1 MALRSMGKLAAE
13 PNSGRGAPVPAL
25 LDVARGLAMVVVLYG
40 HALEVFFLD
49 LPDAAVAEAAFVQYK
64 VLAAF
69 AMPLF
74 FLISGAGAARLP
86 ERGWRSA
93 LRTSLYL
100 VILAYLVHGLGLLVM
115 TAETASGHGQAAGEL
130 AVYALEST
138 LKAREFSTLV
148 VWFLVSLAIVRLL
161 AFALFAYLPRRL
173 ALAMLGAAAVASL
186 LTPVLPQA
194 FMLKTWAP
202 GIVFFGVGL
211 ALSGALKRLD
221 WWPALLL
228 APVMAALALS
238 NRGCA
243 FDLLESCPH
252 PALMG
257 DTAVWL
263 HIGQIGFP
271 PLFFLTG
278 LLGCAVAMAFARAL
292 LLPALAPLRIA
303 RLLGR
308 IGTRSLDLLVING
321 FVLVFLQPRIGRFTP
336 AEPELWVYPLLLVA
350 VVGMHQLALRL
361 LARPLAALNRLALL
375 IAGRL
380 MAALFRERDGAGS
393 SRDAVVKPS

>member
-1 MALRSMGKLAAE
+1 MGELAAE

-49 LPDAAVAEAAFVQYK
+49 LPGPAVAEAAFAQYK

-100 VILAYLVHGLGLLVM
+100 VVLAYLVHGLGLLAM
-115 TAETASGHGQAAGEL
+115 AAETLSDHGQAAGEL
-130 AVYALEST
+130 ARYALEST
-138 LKAREFSTLV
+138 LKAKDFSTLV

-161 AFALFAYLPRRL
+161 VFALFAHLSPRLGVAIL
-173 ALAMLGAAAVASL
+173 AVAAVATL
-186 LTPVLPQA
+186 LTPLLPQA

-211 ALSGALKRLD
+211 ALSGTLKHLN

-228 APVMAALALS
+228 APVMVALALS

-243 FDLLESCPH
+243 FALLESCPH
-252 PALMG
+252 PALTG

-271 PLFFLTG
+271 PLFFLTAF
-278 LLGCAVAMAFARAL
+278 LGCAVAMGFARAL

-303 RLLGR
+303 RLLSR

-321 FVLVFLQPRIGRFTP
+321 FVLVFLQPRIGRFAP
-336 AEPELWVYPLLLVA
+336 EEPELWIYPLLLVA
-350 VVGMHQLALRL
+350 VVAMHLLALRL
-361 LARPLAALNRLALL
+361 FARPLAVLNRLALL

-380 MAALFRERDGAGS
+380 MAALFRERARAGS
-393 SRDAVVKPS
+393 PRDVVVKPS